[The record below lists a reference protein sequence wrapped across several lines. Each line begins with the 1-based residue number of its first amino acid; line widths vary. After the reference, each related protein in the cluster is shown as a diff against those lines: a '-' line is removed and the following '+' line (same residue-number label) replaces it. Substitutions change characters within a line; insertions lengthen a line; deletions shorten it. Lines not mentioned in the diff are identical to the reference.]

1 MKNKLIKIFML
12 ICTLILLLCF
22 SLGMVA
28 CGQDQNVLQ
37 IDIENLTFNRTQTQV
52 GYITFDYE
60 EGVVFECEVSKGT
73 FSSNEDENILQKT
86 VQKNEKLYWL
96 PRISFIDREEYGD
109 KNDTVYID
117 VVAKIDNE
125 IKGYAVIEL
134 SSDEDVNYTAKVL
147 QNKVFDKKE
156 QVSNEQIITLIENC
170 KDPEILMVDCT
181 AFIYSPAMSAVWDI
195 PLYYNNEDAVFECK
209 TDNGSFVYNSK
220 IDTLTL
226 PYNGKFTWTTYDY
239 DYYQIEETHL
249 AYVDVVLK
257 VNDEIRGYI
266 VIEMRQDEQKF
277 VNAYKIKSK
286 IFTEDELKNGQI
298 TEQKVQ
304 QLIDSHKGDS

>member
-1 MKNKLIKIFML
+1 MNKKSTKFFIY
-12 ICTLILLLCF
+12 ICTLILLLSF

-28 CGQDQNVLQ
+28 CKQDQNVLQ

-60 EGVVFECEVSKGT
+60 EDVVFECEISKGT
-73 FSSNEDENILQKT
+73 FSTDKEEIILQKT
-86 VQKNEKLYWL
+86 VQENEKLYWQ
-96 PRISFIDREEYGD
+96 PWISFIERDKYGN

-134 SSDEDVNYTAKVL
+134 SSNEDVNYTAKIL

-156 QVSNEQIITLIENC
+156 QVSSEQVKTLIENC

-181 AFIYSPAMSAVWDI
+181 YFIYSPAMSAAWDI

-209 TDNGSFVYNSK
+209 TDNGSFSSVRELK
-220 IDTLTL
+220 TLTL
-226 PYNGKFTWTTYDY
+226 PYNGKFTWSANNY
-239 DYYQIEETHL
+239 DYYFIEDPHL

-277 VNAYKIKSK
+277 VNAYKIKAK

-304 QLIDSHKGDS
+304 QLIEECKA